1 MSVGAGGVLVLAGW
15 RKRFVFCFHS
25 LILGVG
31 WAGVGL
37 AGVEAGAGTC
47 WAGLA
52 RRAGPRAGL
61 GGAGKPGGLGER
73 WGWGG
78 PGAGRAGLF

>member
-15 RKRFVFCFHS
+15 PKRFVFCFHS

-37 AGVEAGAGTC
+37 AGVGAG
-47 WAGLA
+47 
-52 RRAGPRAGL
+52 AGPRAGL
-61 GGAGKPGGLGER
+61 GGAGNPGGLGAR

-78 PGAGRAGLF
+78 PGAGRAGLN